1 MHSRHFLIYC
11 VMILH
16 FTIQWKPQILTSLAG
31 VPTSWISNCLTCKV
45 LAMFAMVFILISSL
59 YLFSIVGV
67 HYMAFDPHPDLLLGE
82 ILHIFGDIDI
92 CALWHRFM
100 VKYRFNIKVH
110 LQYKF
115 SISKWPP
122 PPPIKLFR
130 KFIPYCWNVLYPY
143 FECYLC
149 IIIVCAIFEIWGRI
163 LQKWYLVKKCQNIGV
178 RASPLPLD
186 LGNARKKTFIFHGR
200 CSLSC
205 PSFLAN

>member
-11 VMILH
+11 VMILY

-31 VPTSWISNCLTCKV
+31 VPTSWISSVSPAK
-45 LAMFAMVFILISSL
+45 FAMVFILILSL

-67 HYMAFDPHPDLLLGE
+67 HYMAFDPHPDLLLGK
-82 ILHIFGDIDI
+82 ILHIFGNIDI

-122 PPPIKLFR
+122 PPPPKKNKSSLIVGMFCML
-130 KFIPYCWNVLYPY
+130 ILNV
-143 FECYLC
+143 
-149 IIIVCAIFEIWGRI
+149 ICA
-163 LQKWYLVKKCQNIGV
+163 
-178 RASPLPLD
+178 S
-186 LGNARKKTFIFHGR
+186 
-200 CSLSC
+200 
-205 PSFLAN
+205 